1 MSSLLIIVAVGT
13 FMVFVWGIATNN
25 ALIAKRNTVEN
36 AFSSIDVML
45 KKRHDL
51 IPNLVASVKSFAKH
65 EQELLSNITALRSQ
79 AMDPSK
85 SVDEKIGVENQL
97 TGMLGQLRVTME
109 AYPEIKSD
117 KNYLQLQA
125 SLNETEEQISAARR
139 AFNAA
144 INDYN
149 NKVEM
154 FPSSIIANMKNMRR
168 KASFEALETERQNVN
183 VGELLN

>member
-1 MSSLLIIVAVGT
+1 MTGLIIAGVVA
-13 FMVFVWGIATNN
+13 FIFIVWAISTNN
-25 ALIAKRNTVEN
+25 SLIAKRNTVEN

-65 EQELLSNITALRSQ
+65 EKELLSNITALRSQ
-79 AMDPSK
+79 AMDPAK
-85 SVDEKIGVENQL
+85 SSDEKIGIENQL
-97 TGMLGQLRVTME
+97 TGMLGQLRVSME

-139 AFNAA
+139 AFNASV
-144 INDYN
+144 NDYN

-154 FPSSIIANMKNMRR
+154 FPSSIIANMKNFRR
-168 KASFEALETERQNVN
+168 KASFEAMETERQNVN
-183 VGELLN
+183 VGALLD

>member
-1 MSSLLIIVAVGT
+1 MSGLLIAGGIV
-13 FMVFVWGIATNN
+13 FILIIWGITVNN
-25 ALIAKRNTVEN
+25 SLIAKRNSVEN

-65 EQELLSNITALRSQ
+65 EKDLLSNITSLRSQ
-79 AMDPSK
+79 AMAPNLS
-85 SVDEKIGVENQL
+85 SDEKIGIENQL
-97 TGMLGQLRVTME
+97 TGMLGQLRVSME

-144 INDYN
+144 VNDYN

-154 FPSSIIANMKNMRR
+154 FPSSFIANMKNFRR

-183 VGELLN
+183 VGDLLN

>member
-1 MSSLLIIVAVGT
+1 MSTTLIIVLVAVGL
-13 FMVFVWGIATNN
+13 VLIWGISVNN
-25 ALIAKRNTVEN
+25 SLIGKRNQVEK

-51 IPNLVASVKSFAKH
+51 IPNLVSSVKSFAKH
-65 EQELLSNITALRSQ
+65 EKELLGNITALRSQ
-79 AMDPSK
+79 AMAATST
-85 SVDEKIGVENQL
+85 DEKIGLENQL
-97 TGMLGQLRVTME
+97 TGMLGQLRVSME

-139 AFNAA
+139 AFNASV
-144 INDYN
+144 NDYN

-183 VGELLN
+183 VGDLLS